1 MVIFL
6 QKLLTNNKY
15 FILYHVVI
23 RGMFKGKI
31 HVHNTKNGANYT
43 VAYYPTQVICVILVI
58 IYNTLASKQRS
69 LSHG

>member
-6 QKLLTNNKY
+6 QKLLTNNNKY
-15 FILYHVVI
+15 FILYHVI

-58 IYNTLASKQRS
+58 IYNTLASKQR
-69 LSHG
+69 